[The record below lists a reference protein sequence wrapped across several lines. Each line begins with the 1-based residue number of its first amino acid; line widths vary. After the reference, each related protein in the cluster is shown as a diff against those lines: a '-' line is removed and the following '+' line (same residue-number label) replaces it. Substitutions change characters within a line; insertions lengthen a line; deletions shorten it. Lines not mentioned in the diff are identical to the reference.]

1 MNNYPLEKY
10 TYEIIGA
17 CMEVHKALGYGF
29 LEAVYQEAIELEFN
43 ARGIPFEK
51 EKELTIKFKGT
62 TLKKKYRVDFICY
75 DRVILE
81 IKALSQLTGEHEGQ
95 VLNYLKASG
104 IKVGLLANFGE
115 QSLKYKRLI
124 F

>member
-17 CMEVHKALGYGF
+17 CMEVHKALGFGF
-29 LEAVYQEAIELEFN
+29 LEAVYQEAIGLEFK
-43 ARGIPFEK
+43 ARGILYER
-51 EKELTIKFKGT
+51 EKELVINYKGT
-62 TLKKKYRVDFICY
+62 ILEKKYRVDFICFEK
-75 DRVILE
+75 VILE

-95 VLNYLKASG
+95 ILNYLKVTG
-104 IKVGLLANFGE
+104 IKVGLLVNFGE

>member
-29 LEAVYQEAIELEFN
+29 LEAVYQEAIELEFK
-43 ARGIPFEK
+43 ARGIPYEK
-51 EKELTIKFKGT
+51 EKELTINFKET
-62 TLKKKYRVDFICY
+62 ILEKKYRVDFICY
-75 DRVILE
+75 GEVILE

-95 VLNYLKASG
+95 LINYLKATG
-104 IKVGLLANFGE
+104 TKVGLLINFGE
-115 QSLKYKRLI
+115 KSLKYKRLI